1 MDMEIDSNI
10 SDEEYTGMDE
20 DPVLIVSGD
29 ELDR

>member
-10 SDEEYTGMDE
+10 SEEEYEGMDD
-20 DPVLIVSGD
+20 DPVLVVSGD